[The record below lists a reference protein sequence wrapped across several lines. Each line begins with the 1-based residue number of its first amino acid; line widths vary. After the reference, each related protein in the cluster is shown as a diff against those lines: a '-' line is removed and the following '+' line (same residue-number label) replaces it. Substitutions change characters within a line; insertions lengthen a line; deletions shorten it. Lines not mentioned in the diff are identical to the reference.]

1 MLKIYGNNYY
11 FIIEQMKVVV
21 DKAIPFIG
29 GVLEPYAE
37 VVYLDGAYIDST
49 AIKDCDALII
59 RTRTHCDSRL
69 LDGSNVRFIATAT
82 IGRDHIDERYCHNAG
97 IAVYSAP
104 GCNARGV
111 LQWVA
116 SALHHIAVTDGR
128 KPQDYTLGVVGVG
141 NVGSLVVEYARAWG
155 YRVLQCDPPRKEREG
170 GDFIAIYELL
180 HKADIIT
187 LHTPLDNTTRHL
199 INPESIARM
208 KPNAIVINASRGGV
222 VDNKAMAESNHRYIF
237 DVWEGEPKIDL
248 EVLRRATLA
257 TPHIAG
263 YSLQGKANA
272 TAMVVR
278 AFAKHFGIPLTD
290 WYPKDIEPTSPRTI
304 NWEELSSS
312 IADYCDIASETS
324 SLKLHPEE
332 FEAMRNGYAYRQ
344 EYF

>member
-1 MLKIYGNNYY
+1 
-11 FIIEQMKVVV
+11 MKVVV

-37 VVYLDGAYIDST
+37 VVYLRGTDIDST

-59 RTRTHCDSRL
+59 RTRTRCDSTL
-69 LDGSNVRFIATAT
+69 LEGSNVRFIATAT
-82 IGRDHIDERYCHNAG
+82 IGRDHIDEEYCQRAG

-116 SALHHIAVTDGR
+116 AALHHIATTDGR
-128 KPQDYTLGVVGVG
+128 KPQEYTLGVVGVG
-141 NVGSLVVEYARAWG
+141 NVGALVVEYARAWG
-155 YRVLQCDPPRKEREG
+155 FCVLQCDPPRKAREG
-170 GDFIAIYELL
+170 GDFIAIEELL
-180 HKADIIT
+180 PKADIIT

-199 INPESIARM
+199 IDAEAIARM

-222 VDNKAMAESNHRYIF
+222 VDNRAMAESNHRYIF
-237 DVWEGEPKIDL
+237 DVWENEPDIDH
-248 EVLRRATLA
+248 EVLQKATLA

-272 TAMVVR
+272 TAMAVK
-278 AFAKHFGIPLTD
+278 AFAKHFDIPLTD
-290 WYPKDIEPTSPRTI
+290 WYPADITPSSPKHI
-304 NWEELSSS
+304 SWDELSSTIGNFCN
-312 IADYCDIASETS
+312 IAGETA
-324 SLKLHPEE
+324 SLKHHPEE
-332 FEAMRNGYAYRQ
+332 FEAMRNGYGYRE